1 MVKLFGMCLNWKVL
15 LGVGVMGFGIWII
28 APGLLWKVLPLLLV
42 AVCPLS
48 MLGMGWGMKRMM
60 ERNHHDSG
68 MLHEGSPK
76 PAQVDPQNRLADLE
90 AKQAALQR
98 EIAQVKAET
107 SQQTNTAH

>member
-1 MVKLFGMCLNWKVL
+1 LNWKVL
-15 LGVGVMGFGIWII
+15 LALGVVGFGIWII

-48 MLGMGWGMKRMM
+48 MLGMAWVMKR
-60 ERNHHDSG
+60 G
-68 MLHEGSPK
+68 MEGSPK

-90 AKQAALQR
+90 AKQAVLQH

-107 SQQTNTAH
+107 SQQTNTSR